1 MNEEQ
6 FIELTVENSQ
16 NRLRIHA
23 LEQILALFLHHK
35 TDKQQQALH
44 GYYEYIRDQHLNN
57 FYLDEDQAERLKQ
70 YLTRLKMFCRSRI
83 VIK

>member
-6 FIELTVENSQ
+6 QLIELTVENAQ

-35 TDKQQQALH
+35 TETQHRELL

-57 FYLDEDQAERLKQ
+57 FSLDEDQAEKIEAIFDALEDVLQK
-70 YLTRLKMFCRSRI
+70 
-83 VIK
+83 

>member
-23 LEQILALFLHHK
+23 LEQILALFY
-35 TDKQQQALH
+35 A
-44 GYYEYIRDQHLNN
+44 
-57 FYLDEDQAERLKQ
+57 
-70 YLTRLKMFCRSRI
+70 S
-83 VIK
+83 

>member
-23 LEQILALFLHHK
+23 LEQIIALFLHHK
-35 TDKQQQALH
+35 TDEQQQALH
-44 GYYEYIRDQHLNN
+44 QYYEYIRDQHLNN
-57 FYLDEDQAERLKQ
+57 FSLDEDQAEKIEAVFDALEDVLQK
-70 YLTRLKMFCRSRI
+70 
-83 VIK
+83 